1 MALHARRRNAGSRR
15 ARWQIRQSQPNTGT
29 CCAPPVPKGQ
39 LHRSPPLKVLLRKA
53 VDVAKIRQ
61 PRLQRGVIP
70 VPPLAAFD
78 AFYQRIVKAHADLLA
93 ATPAT
98 ML

>member
-15 ARWQIRQSQPNTGT
+15 AVGRSGSRSRTP
-29 CCAPPVPKGQ
+29 APLRAAGAEKGQ

-78 AFYQRIVKAHADLLA
+78 TLYQRIVEAHADLLA

>member
-1 MALHARRRNAGSRR
+1 MARAAPLADQAVAAEHRHLRAAG
-15 ARWQIRQSQPNTGT
+15 AE
-29 CCAPPVPKGQ
+29 KGQ
-39 LHRSPPLKVLLRKA
+39 LHRPPLKVLLRKA

-78 AFYQRIVKAHADLLA
+78 TLYQRIVEAHADLLA